1 MKFEHYL
8 KKILTA
14 PVYDVA
20 VRTPLQPAQKLS
32 HRIGNRVLLKRED
45 LQPVFS
51 FKLRGAYNC
60 IFQRSRS
67 ESIRQV
73 VTASAG
79 NHAQG
84 VALAAS
90 RLGMQSLIVMPQTTP
105 AIKIDAVRAL
115 GARIRLHGDT
125 YDDAY
130 VHAMELS
137 GKYDSPFI
145 HPYDDPDVIAGQG
158 TVALELM
165 QQQREGIDAVF
176 IPVGGGGLIAGMAA
190 YLKAT
195 QPGIRIIGVE
205 PRDAASL
212 YAALGAGR
220 RIRLKQVGIF
230 VDGVAVRQIGIE
242 PFRIARQAVD
252 EVVLVDTDEVCAA
265 IKDIF
270 EDTRSIA
277 EPAGALAVAGIKRYV
292 GAHRPTNKTFAAVV
306 SGANMNFDRLR
317 HVSERAELGEQREML
332 LAAQVPERPGSFRAF
347 CRALGRRS
355 ITEFNYRYANPE
367 RADIF
372 VGVELADGERE
383 RRELLARLRRQ
394 RFQVTDMSRNEVA
407 KLHVRYMVGG
417 HGPRLEDEYLL
428 RLEFP
433 ERPGA
438 LASFLEHLG
447 QSWNISLFHYR
458 NHGSAYGR
466 VLMGVQIP
474 PRERSRLRSL
484 LDKLGYQY
492 WDETENPVYGLFL
505 R

>member
-1 MKFEHYL
+1 MKIEHYL

-14 PVYDVA
+14 RVYDVA
-20 VRTPLQPAQKLS
+20 VRTPLQPAEKLS
-32 HRIGNRVLLKRED
+32 RRLANRVLLKRED

-60 IFQRSRS
+60 IYQRSR
-67 ESIRQV
+67 ERILKQV

-84 VALAAS
+84 VALAAG
-90 RLGMQSLIVMPQTTP
+90 RLGVRSLIVMPETTP
-105 AIKIDAVRAL
+105 AIKIDAVKAL
-115 GARIRLHGDT
+115 GAKILLQGDT

-130 VHAMELS
+130 VRAMELARQ
-137 GKYDSPFI
+137 YDCPFI

-158 TVALELM
+158 TVAMELL
-165 QQQREGIDAVF
+165 QQQQDGVDAVF
-176 IPVGGGGLIAGMAA
+176 VPVGGGGLIAGMAA
-190 YLKAT
+190 YLRAT

-212 YAALGAGR
+212 YAALKAGR
-220 RIRLKQVGIF
+220 RVRLRQVGIF
-230 VDGVAVRQIGIE
+230 VDGVAVRQVGSE

-292 GAHRPTNKTFAAVV
+292 AVRRLSGKTLAAVV

-332 LAAQVPERPGSFRAF
+332 LAVQVPEKPGSFRTF

-355 ITEFNYRYANPE
+355 ITEFNYRYADPV

-372 VGVELADGERE
+372 AGVELTNGERE
-383 RRELLARLRRQ
+383 RGELLAGLRRQ
-394 RFQVTDMSRNEVA
+394 GFQVTDMSRNEMA

-417 HGPRLEDEYLL
+417 HGSKLKDEYLL

-438 LASFLEHLG
+438 LASFLERLG

-458 NHGSAYGR
+458 NHGAAYGR

-474 PRERSRLRSL
+474 LRERSRLRRL

-492 WDETENPVYGLFL
+492 WDESGNPAYRLFL

>member
-1 MKFEHYL
+1 MKLEHYL
-8 KKILTA
+8 KKILA
-14 PVYDVA
+14 ARVYDVA
-20 VRTPLQPAQKLS
+20 VRTPLQPAENLS
-32 HRIGNRVLLKRED
+32 QRLGNRILLKRED

-60 IFQRSRS
+60 IYQLSRQRVLK
-67 ESIRQV
+67 QV

-84 VALAAS
+84 VALAAG
-90 RLGMQSLIVMPQTTP
+90 RLGVRSLIVMPETTP
-105 AIKIDAVRAL
+105 AIKIQAVKAL
-115 GARIRLHGDT
+115 GASIVLQGDT

-130 VHAMELS
+130 VHAMELAR
-137 GKYDSPFI
+137 KHESPFI
-145 HPYDDPDVIAGQG
+145 HPYDNSNVIAGQG
-158 TVALELM
+158 TVAMELL
-165 QQQREGIDAVF
+165 QQHQDGIDAVF
-176 IPVGGGGLIAGMAA
+176 VPVGGGGLIAGMSA
-190 YLKAT
+190 YLKST
-195 QPGIRIIGVE
+195 QPRIRVIGVE

-212 YAALGAGR
+212 YAALRAGR
-220 RIRLKQVGIF
+220 RVRLRQVGIF
-230 VDGVAVRQIGIE
+230 VDGVAVRQIGSE
-242 PFRIARQAVD
+242 PFRIVRQTVD

-292 GAHRPTNKTFAAVV
+292 AVHHPAGKTFAAVV

-332 LAAQVPERPGSFRAF
+332 LAVQVPERPGSFRAF

-355 ITEFNYRYANPE
+355 ITEFNYRYADPAK
-367 RADIF
+367 ADIF

-383 RRELLARLRRQ
+383 RQELLAGLQRQ
-394 RFQVTDMSRNEVA
+394 GFQVTDMSRNEVA

-417 HGPRLEDEYLL
+417 HGPKLEDEYLL

-438 LASFLEHLG
+438 LAFFLEHLG

-492 WDETENPVYGLFL
+492 WDETGNPVYGLFL